1 MVGTATLTG
10 RFSVAVVTASPESK
24 VNICEVFIVLYSA
37 TDVVSAPAVI
47 FDNELPLITAGQR
60 KFPKTPVIR
69 RIASPCA
76 EPAARFPPVQ
86 ARKRAGRGK
95 NPFLFA
101 MLFEKNIEIF
111 SDPNP
116 SVLCVFSICPPPF
129 RGWTGAGSAGGYNAP
144 GLPEL
149 TGGFSAYCFND
160 GDPWHAMTSTNSGQ
174 NALTVGSSNGTRY
187 TAFTFRAS
195 LSNTIYGASS
205 TVMPPSV
212 NLPVILYLGI
222 PA

>member
-1 MVGTATLTG
+1 MFHPDQVPSISGNPGA
-10 RFSVAVVTASPESK
+10 
-24 VNICEVFIVLYSA
+24 LYSPA
-37 TDVVSAPAVI
+37 LPAPVH
-47 FDNELPLITAGQR
+47 P
-60 KFPKTPVIR
+60 
-69 RIASPCA
+69 
-76 EPAARFPPVQ
+76 
-86 ARKRAGRGK
+86 RKRGGQMEKTHNTEGLGSENISMFFSNSIANKKG
-95 NPFLFA
+95 FLPRPA
-101 MLFEKNIEIF
+101 
-111 SDPNP
+111 
-116 SVLCVFSICPPPF
+116 PF
-129 RGWTGAGSAGGYNAP
+129 RAWTGAGEAGKYNAS

>member
-1 MVGTATLTG
+1 MEIGASAADNG
-10 RFSVAVVTASPESK
+10 RASKE
-24 VNICEVFIVLYSA
+24 FIP
-37 TDVVSAPAVI
+37 TCTVSCAHAPASL
-47 FDNELPLITAGQR
+47 LP
-60 KFPKTPVIR
+60 
-69 RIASPCA
+69 PC
-76 EPAARFPPVQ
+76 PQ

>member
-1 MVGTATLTG
+1 M
-10 RFSVAVVTASPESK
+10 RP
-24 VNICEVFIVLYSA
+24 
-37 TDVVSAPAVI
+37 
-47 FDNELPLITAGQR
+47 DNS
-60 KFPKTPVIR
+60 
-69 RIASPCA
+69 RIASLCQL
-76 EPAARFPPVQ
+76 PASRPAPDVH
-86 ARKRAGRGK
+86 ARKSAGRGK

-116 SVLCVFSICPPPF
+116 SVLCVFSICLPPF
-129 RGWTGAGSAGGYNAP
+129 RAWTGTGEAGKYNAS

>member
-1 MVGTATLTG
+1 MYALVCDDVPPVIASVLNSRVLAPKAPEPVATQP
-10 RFSVAVVTASPESK
+10 SAAAVNVWSPVSS
-24 VNICEVFIVLYSA
+24 LP
-37 TDVVSAPAVI
+37 VSACQLPAS
-47 FDNELPLITAGQR
+47 R
-60 KFPKTPVIR
+60 
-69 RIASPCA
+69 
-76 EPAARFPPVQ
+76 PAPSVQ
-86 ARKRAGRGK
+86 ARKSAGRGK
-95 NPFLFA
+95 NPFLFT

-116 SVLCVFSICPPPF
+116 SVLCVFSICLPPF
-129 RGWTGAGSAGGYNAP
+129 RAWTGTGESGRYNAP

-149 TGGFSAYCFND
+149 LGGFSAYTFD
-160 GDPWHAMTSTNSGQ
+160 AGMPWQAITSVDSGM
-174 NALTVGSSNGTRY
+174 NALTVGSSGGTRY
-187 TAFTFRAS
+187 NAFTFRAS